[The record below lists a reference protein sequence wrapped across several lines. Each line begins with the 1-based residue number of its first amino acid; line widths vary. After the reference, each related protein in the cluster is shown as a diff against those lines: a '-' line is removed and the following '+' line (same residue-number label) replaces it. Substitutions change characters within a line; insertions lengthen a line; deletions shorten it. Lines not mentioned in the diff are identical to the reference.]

1 MDPFILPGMLKSF
14 SRPPVELPRPAANE
28 IHYLIENKDDFE
40 ANKTCFLNLIEWLRK
55 EQNYY
60 LCTLVAVDE
69 RLEEDQVF
77 KLYYVFSHP
86 VQDELGILE
95 FPLNHP
101 QHTRDYPSIRTFYP
115 SVIPL
120 EREIYDLF
128 GLTPLD
134 ESFEPDDP
142 YLLHSSY
149 PVGLFPMRRTRPIK
163 RLNGLLCEINPPRPP
178 RQEELLPEG
187 VLVMPVGPIHA
198 GIIEPGHF
206 PFQIAGEVIEE
217 LTPRL
222 GYTHRGIEKMF
233 EVRFTLENGWQ
244 LAEKVSGDSSF
255 AHSMAYCQAVESL
268 ARISIPK
275 PAQVWRAI
283 FLELERIYNHIND
296 TSAIIH
302 DMAYEQKSVPIS
314 TLREAC
320 MQFNQRLTGHRL
332 LRGVNRPGGIVLPGA
347 PNLADIRLTLS
358 AIQAHFLPQVRDVLD
373 EPACRDRMLSTGILT
388 KEEARDATGLVRR
401 ASGWVGHDFRLLH
414 PQGAYTGNRLQDAL
428 NATILNQEEEVS
440 QNQAPVFLY
449 QLNGDVFAR
458 LAMRLAEVETSVRII
473 DILLDEIKAFGNP
486 GSLQVAEV
494 GQALRKIPDSEFGLG
509 YVEGWRGDIFYW
521 VTKGPNNTI
530 ARVKVRDPSI
540 FNWAVFPKA
549 VIRKEDPNNAA
560 AHKKDPNYT
569 DQYFENILADFPLIN
584 KSFNLSYAGQDG

>member
-1 MDPFILPGMLKSF
+1 MDPFILPGIRKSF
-14 SRPPVELPRPAANE
+14 SKPPVELPRPATNE
-28 IHYLIENKDDFE
+28 FHYLIENRDDFE
-40 ANKTCFLNLIEWLRK
+40 ANKTSFLTLIEWLRQ

-69 RLEEDQVF
+69 RLEEDQVY
-77 KLYYVFSHP
+77 KLNYVFSHA
-86 VQDELGILE
+86 VQDELVILE
-95 FPLNHP
+95 YPLNHP
-101 QHTRDYPSIRTFYP
+101 QHVRDYPSIRSFYP
-115 SVIPL
+115 SVVPL

-128 GLTPLD
+128 GLTPVD
-134 ESFEPDDP
+134 EAFDPDDP
-142 YLLHSSY
+142 FLLHLSY
-149 PVGLFPMRRTRPIK
+149 PEGFFPMRRTRPIK
-163 RLNGLLCEINPPRPP
+163 RLDGLLRENTAPRLPQ
-178 RQEELLPEG
+178 QEEVLPEG

-206 PFQIAGEVIEE
+206 PFHIAGEVIEE
-217 LTPRL
+217 LAPRL

-233 EVRFTLENGWQ
+233 EVRFTLENGWE

-268 ARISIPK
+268 ARISIPR
-275 PAQVWRAI
+275 PAQLWRAI
-283 FLELERIYNHIND
+283 FLELERIYNHVND

-302 DMAYEQKSVPIS
+302 DMAYDQKSVPIS

-320 MQFNQRLTGHRL
+320 MQLNQRLTGSRL
-332 LRGVNRPGGIVLPGA
+332 LRGVNHPGGVILPSS
-347 PNLADIRLTLS
+347 PNLVDIQLTLN
-358 AIQAHFLPQVRDVLD
+358 AILAHFLPQVRDVLD
-373 EPACRDRMLSTGILT
+373 EPACRDRMLTTGILT

-414 PQGAYTGNRLQDAL
+414 PQGGYAGKRLQDAL
-428 NATILNQEEEVS
+428 NMTILDQEEEVS

-473 DILLDEIKAFGNP
+473 DILLDEIKAFSNP
-486 GSLQVAEV
+486 DSLQVAEV
-494 GQALRKIPDSEFGLG
+494 GQALRKIPDLEFGLG

-521 VTKGPNNTI
+521 VTKGPNNSI

-549 VIRKEDPNNAA
+549 VIRKENPDI
-560 AHKKDPNYT
+560 KGRYL
-569 DQYFENILADFPLIN
+569 ENILADFPLIN
-584 KSFNLSYAGQDG
+584 KSFNLSYAGHDG